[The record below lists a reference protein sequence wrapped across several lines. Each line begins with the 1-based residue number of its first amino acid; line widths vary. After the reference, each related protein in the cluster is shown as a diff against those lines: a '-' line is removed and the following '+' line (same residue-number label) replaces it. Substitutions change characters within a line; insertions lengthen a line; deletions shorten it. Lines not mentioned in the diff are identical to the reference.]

1 MRWKFYTRLL
11 LAMAMKCAVGDEQE
25 AESGPAEAQSWQR
38 HRVGSTNWGQGAE
51 SESHYETDAKGPTSM
66 RQENPGCG
74 LSKWK
79 KKGYPCDEK
88 YGNYY
93 ACSPKRGLNNLD
105 GDYQYFSCWRSC
117 DEGTDECITSTL
129 VTRKPKG
136 QRRNTFRKISEW
148 EKDQWCWARGQ
159 HLHDSCTKHEDCQWA
174 AAAPCQP
181 CGLSTWNKKGYPCD
195 QQSGNNY
202 GCSTVAGSLGYYC
215 WRSCDEEGTDTNAK
229 QCQPYSKKSEWC
241 YPKVGGSEKACSKV
255 EDCETAGS
263 ARMVCAPWT
272 GNNGGAKLN
281 PDAKMTG
288 RS

>member
-74 LSKWK
+74 LSKWNK
-79 KKGYPCDEK
+79 NYPCDK
-88 YGNYY
+88 NSGNNY
-93 ACSPKRGLNNLD
+93 ACSAKRGLLD
-105 GDYQYFSCWRSC
+105 HQYSSCWRSC
-117 DEGTDECITSTL
+117 DETGKDECIKHS
-129 VTRKPKG
+129 
-136 QRRNTFRKISEW
+136 Q
-148 EKDQWCWARGQ
+148 KDQWCWARGE
-159 HLHDSCTKHEDCQWA
+159 HPNDSCKNHEDCQWA

-181 CGLSTWNKKGYPCD
+181 CGLSTWNKHYPCD

-202 GCSTVAGSLGYYC
+202 GCSGASGYC